1 MPTGRQGAPNG
12 GYLRIAADQRWLQAV
27 IRFRARHRAERRLG
41 ALGWRFNGCPG
52 RAQIIGFCV
61 RGVERAKTFT
71 AAGSAGAWMVA
82 ALARLAGGSG

>member
-1 MPTGRQGAPNG
+1 
-12 GYLRIAADQRWLQAV
+12 V
-27 IRFRARHRAERRLG
+27 
-41 ALGWRFNGCPG
+41 LGWRFNGPPE
-52 RAQIIGFCV
+52 RAQIIRFGV